1 MATIDQAPSLNPQVN
16 PDQDSQSEG
25 FGPLNYLLARAYAIN
40 WETIFYI
47 GLFVVAVLSRFVNL
61 GDRVMSHDESLHTNY
76 SFGLYNTGRFEHTPL
91 MHGPLLFHM
100 TALMYFLFGASD
112 FSARLYP
119 AILGVILIF
128 LPRLLFSRWLGKFGS
143 AIASVGL
150 LISPMV
156 LFHNRYIRE
165 DTPSIFFTV
174 LMIYAIFAY
183 LDGVKPRQFRW
194 LILLC
199 AGMVLSLA
207 SKEVA
212 FMYVGIFG
220 LIITIYW
227 LLQVVQGI
235 RRGTTAPVVGWILGG
250 VIGLGL
256 LVGISVA
263 LGSATSH
270 VLEGQIT
277 LSPAILTVIFFVV
290 LGLASV
296 ILFRVIRASL
306 GEVGDNARS
315 IFQLVITGLILGTVG
330 ALGMTCI
337 LSIIGASSGMPPEF
351 VRSLEVRWIVGLG
364 AVLLIAL
371 IGTALFRFAGSPWF
385 ATALLLVLTGLAL
398 VAVADLTLVMRL
410 VLLIALVV
418 AGGLLTLLMRGQSP
432 FRLPWGDILLVVL
445 VAFVTCVALTVFE
458 ERSRNVVNT
467 DTTTQAIQNIW
478 IYGTWVIGALVIAG
492 ILLLRFATPFF
503 QEMKRF
509 PAFDILILMGTL
521 ILPWLAAIPVF
532 LAHYQLGDNTI
543 TGDTLVYSAIASVP
557 FWAVAIVAGL
567 CWNPKAWIICAATF
581 YAIFAFF
588 YTTMFTNA
596 NGIGTGLIGSLGY
609 WLSQQG
615 VRRGSQPQYYYLF
628 VELPVYEYLPVIGAM
643 CAGVLGL
650 LGLWRFRRAR
660 IEGDPLSDDGSDTSA
675 MSDNPPLLESSESGS
690 NSILGSLRQLRFP
703 GDRGGNE
710 AVSSDVWTPDES
722 AQSTAALERAT
733 PTAYRESLD
742 ALPGADTTMP
752 SVAEGQV
759 LDQAVSED
767 TEEFVTAPRAPI
779 NEAETLGRLP
789 FMAFVGFWGVFLLMA
804 FTVAGE
810 KMPWLTTHLTIPF
823 IFATGWYLGKLLE
836 GLKWPAFFKQGW
848 TLILLTPILGIA
860 LANVAGPFLFG
871 NVLIGS
877 QDRND
882 LLSTFT
888 WLGAILLAG
897 LIAYGMYRIWRR
909 IGFQQAVR
917 TILIGAFVLL
927 AVLTARTAWMAAFI
941 NYDSAKEFL
950 VYAHGAPADK
960 IMMTQLADLSQRT
973 TDGLNI
979 KVAYDADISWPGT
992 WYFRDY
998 PNATYLGDSPNV
1010 NDLDKYTAVV
1020 IGSKNNAKVEPVMQD
1035 KFYEFKYIR
1044 LWWPMQDYFNLNA
1057 NQIDNVFAGDDSV
1070 PDGGVSP
1077 AKLRQGLWQIWWN
1090 RDYTAY
1096 GDATNK
1102 KFDVANWPVSDWM
1115 YFYVRKDAAAQ
1126 IWDFGT
1132 GSTKVAGL
1140 PTDPFSALVCTNC
1153 APNLTFGDNGTD
1165 PGKMNHP
1172 RDLTVGPNGNLY
1184 VADSLNTR
1192 ISQYDVNGQPVSSF
1206 GTASTGDS
1214 GGADGTF
1221 REPWGVAVAKDGTV
1235 YVADTWN
1242 HRVEVFDKDGKF
1254 LRKWGQFEQVSTGT
1268 GLPDGLWG
1276 PRAITLDNNGH
1287 VFVADTGNKRIR
1299 VFSTDGTFMYD
1310 IGRDPAGIQL
1320 NEPVG
1325 LAVDGT
1331 RNELYIA
1338 DTWDKKV
1345 EVVSLSEQGKEVRSF
1360 PLQAWGGTTESSNRP
1375 YLALDKTGKILFVT
1389 DPDTSRILVMD
1400 AVSGK
1405 PISSFTTPG
1414 NTLGGIVVDGA
1425 GQLFVADAG
1434 GGKIERYDIAS
1445 ISGLAAPDQAPAL
1458 PATQDATQA
1467 TKDSF

>member
-165 DTPSIFFTV
+165 DTPSIFFTI

-385 ATALLLVLTGLAL
+385 ATALLLVLAGLAL
-398 VAVADLTLVMRL
+398 VALADLTLVMRL

-557 FWAVAIVAGL
+557 FWAVAIVA
-567 CWNPKAWIICAATF
+567 
-581 YAIFAFF
+581 
-588 YTTMFTNA
+588 
-596 NGIGTGLIGSLGY
+596 
-609 WLSQQG
+609 
-615 VRRGSQPQYYYLF
+615 
-628 VELPVYEYLPVIGAM
+628 
-643 CAGVLGL
+643 
-650 LGLWRFRRAR
+650 
-660 IEGDPLSDDGSDTSA
+660 
-675 MSDNPPLLESSESGS
+675 
-690 NSILGSLRQLRFP
+690 
-703 GDRGGNE
+703 
-710 AVSSDVWTPDES
+710 
-722 AQSTAALERAT
+722 
-733 PTAYRESLD
+733 
-742 ALPGADTTMP
+742 
-752 SVAEGQV
+752 
-759 LDQAVSED
+759 
-767 TEEFVTAPRAPI
+767 
-779 NEAETLGRLP
+779 
-789 FMAFVGFWGVFLLMA
+789 
-804 FTVAGE
+804 
-810 KMPWLTTHLTIPF
+810 
-823 IFATGWYLGKLLE
+823 
-836 GLKWPAFFKQGW
+836 
-848 TLILLTPILGIA
+848 
-860 LANVAGPFLFG
+860 
-871 NVLIGS
+871 
-877 QDRND
+877 
-882 LLSTFT
+882 
-888 WLGAILLAG
+888 
-897 LIAYGMYRIWRR
+897 
-909 IGFQQAVR
+909 
-917 TILIGAFVLL
+917 
-927 AVLTARTAWMAAFI
+927 
-941 NYDSAKEFL
+941 
-950 VYAHGAPADK
+950 
-960 IMMTQLADLSQRT
+960 
-973 TDGLNI
+973 
-979 KVAYDADISWPGT
+979 
-992 WYFRDY
+992 
-998 PNATYLGDSPNV
+998 
-1010 NDLDKYTAVV
+1010 
-1020 IGSKNNAKVEPVMQD
+1020 
-1035 KFYEFKYIR
+1035 
-1044 LWWPMQDYFNLNA
+1044 
-1057 NQIDNVFAGDDSV
+1057 
-1070 PDGGVSP
+1070 
-1077 AKLRQGLWQIWWN
+1077 
-1090 RDYTAY
+1090 
-1096 GDATNK
+1096 
-1102 KFDVANWPVSDWM
+1102 
-1115 YFYVRKDAAAQ
+1115 
-1126 IWDFGT
+1126 
-1132 GSTKVAGL
+1132 
-1140 PTDPFSALVCTNC
+1140 
-1153 APNLTFGDNGTD
+1153 
-1165 PGKMNHP
+1165 
-1172 RDLTVGPNGNLY
+1172 
-1184 VADSLNTR
+1184 
-1192 ISQYDVNGQPVSSF
+1192 
-1206 GTASTGDS
+1206 
-1214 GGADGTF
+1214 
-1221 REPWGVAVAKDGTV
+1221 
-1235 YVADTWN
+1235 
-1242 HRVEVFDKDGKF
+1242 
-1254 LRKWGQFEQVSTGT
+1254 
-1268 GLPDGLWG
+1268 
-1276 PRAITLDNNGH
+1276 
-1287 VFVADTGNKRIR
+1287 
-1299 VFSTDGTFMYD
+1299 
-1310 IGRDPAGIQL
+1310 
-1320 NEPVG
+1320 
-1325 LAVDGT
+1325 
-1331 RNELYIA
+1331 
-1338 DTWDKKV
+1338 
-1345 EVVSLSEQGKEVRSF
+1345 
-1360 PLQAWGGTTESSNRP
+1360 
-1375 YLALDKTGKILFVT
+1375 
-1389 DPDTSRILVMD
+1389 
-1400 AVSGK
+1400 
-1405 PISSFTTPG
+1405 
-1414 NTLGGIVVDGA
+1414 
-1425 GQLFVADAG
+1425 
-1434 GGKIERYDIAS
+1434 
-1445 ISGLAAPDQAPAL
+1445 
-1458 PATQDATQA
+1458 
-1467 TKDSF
+1467 